1 MMQLIFQHNNA
12 FQCVNIGTDSIH
24 LSLNDIIQNQLNI
37 SSDKQDYY
45 LSRLGRPISHDTNCC
60 EMKNDSI
67 IEIKYILLG
76 GIDFQNR
83 AGAKHGGGG
92 VASQSQEA
100 IDRRER
106 LRRLAM
112 ETMDISKDPYFMRN
126 NLGQFECKLCMTLH
140 RSEANYMSHTQGKRH
155 QDGLRRRAAEEVKH
169 QSAISLAQKRKLALL
184 SKKNIVRIGNPG
196 YRVTKTRDMDTGRLG
211 LEFEIDYQD
220 AHDDLQPRHRFMSTY
235 EQRAE
240 KPDSKYQFVIFA
252 CDPYETIAFKI
263 PSIPI
268 DKDGDGDGTGEESF
282 YTHWDS
288 KTKKFKMRLFF
299 INQEVHIQ
307 ESDQVKKEG
316 SEMEAEDMN
325 EEG

>member
-1 MMQLIFQHNNA
+1 MQLIFQHNNA
-12 FQCVNIGTDSIH
+12 YKCINIDKDSINF
-24 LSLNDIIQNQLNI
+24 SLKDIIQDEFNI
-37 SSDKQDYY
+37 SSSNENYY
-45 LSRLGRPISHDTNCC
+45 LSRLGRPISLYARCNN
-60 EMKNDSI
+60 MKNDDI
-67 IEIKYILLG
+67 IEINYKLLG

-92 VASQSQEA
+92 VASQSQDA

-169 QSAISLAQKRKLALL
+169 QSAISLAQKQKLALL
-184 SKKNIVRIGNPG
+184 SKKNIIRIGNPG

-211 LEFEIDYQD
+211 LEFEIDYKDSQE
-220 AHDDLQPRHRFMSTY
+220 DLQPRHRFMSAY
-235 EQRAE
+235 EQKVE
-240 KPDSKYQFVIFA
+240 KPDSKYQYVIFA

-263 PSIPI
+263 PSIPV
-268 DKDGDGDGTGEESF
+268 DREGEGESSF
-282 YTHWDS
+282 FTHWDVT
-288 KTKKFKMRLFF
+288 TKKFKMHLYFV
-299 INQEVHIQ
+299 NQKLEH
-307 ESDQVKKEG
+307 
-316 SEMEAEDMN
+316 
-325 EEG
+325 